1 MISLRSFLWI
11 SMMPI
16 LLGGSIMSYAQS
28 TKPTSKKPDK
38 TAAGKLY
45 RWVGAD
51 GKVYYSDQVPP
62 EQMGNA
68 RTEISR
74 KTGIASKEVAREL
87 TPEEKAEAEKQAV
100 LEAQRLQE
108 KANQDLAEENL
119 VNTYFDEAAL
129 NRSFEDQINT
139 IKQEMA
145 LAQLELKRTQEEV
158 VKNLAILGDFELSNK
173 PPPKKRVE
181 NIQKLQQSKSS
192 IQKSLGNQL
201 LKLEAIEEDRKKALV
216 VYRSRKAPANP
227 TPN

>member
-11 SMMPI
+11 SVMPI
-16 LLGGSIMSYAQS
+16 LLGASVMSYAQS
-28 TKPTSKKPDK
+28 TKTTSKKPDK
-38 TAAGKLY
+38 SAPGKLY

-62 EQMGNA
+62 EQMGHA

-87 TPEEKAEAEKQAV
+87 TPEERAEAEKQAL
-100 LEAQRLQE
+100 LETQRLQE
-108 KANQDLAEENL
+108 KANQDLVEENL

-129 NRSFEDQINT
+129 NRSFEEQLNT

-145 LAQLELKRTQEEV
+145 LTQLELKRNQEEV

-173 PPPKKRVE
+173 APPKKRVE
-181 NIQKLQQSKSS
+181 NIQKLQQNKSN
-192 IQKSLGNQL
+192 IQKSLSNQTL
-201 LKLEAIEEDRKKALV
+201 RLKTVEEDRQKALV
-216 VYRSRKAPANP
+216 VYRSRKAAAN
-227 TPN
+227 TTQN